1 MVTKATTVKV
11 ADLAKAVERAVQANT
26 GKKFPG
32 PIIMGIIVKPGTFGD
47 VNATAR
53 SITKEAQKAVP
64 GVKLSPKVV
73 IDGGF
78 TTMGFI
84 FRPVEFEQ

>member
-1 MVTKATTVKV
+1 MVTKATTLKA
-11 ADLAKAVERAVQANT
+11 ADLAKAVDRAVQANL

-32 PIIMGIIVKPGTFGD
+32 PIIMGIIVKPGTFD
-47 VNATAR
+47 NVNTAAR
-53 SITKEAQKAVP
+53 SITKEVQKTLP
-64 GVKLSPKVV
+64 GVKLTPKVV
-73 IDGGF
+73 IDGGI